1 MKRLLLILAIL
12 LLAGNSVFLRSSE
25 KCRLRKTA
33 FPAAQAVPPSAASA
47 VIPSV
52 ATAVIPSVASLVISS
67 ESSESRNLER
77 IDAVLERYLEGIERA
92 SLGEKM
98 GECDFLIGACADSLM
113 RQHVGIRLYD
123 HYVTSALMGDEAVAI
138 YLYDNWFAPRRIAFE
153 SEIDLLNAGIFADF
167 NRHSLIGMEAPAVT
181 LQDRAGEP
189 VALPVK
195 GEYSVVYF
203 YDTECSRCRLE
214 SALLRMLLSSGQFPL
229 TFCAVYTGDNREAWE
244 RYAEESLAID
254 SAAVEVR
261 HLWDPS
267 LDSDFQRLYGVLQT
281 PRLFL
286 LAPDG
291 RILGRQ
297 LNAEALLDLLKIYYG
312 K

>member
-1 MKRLLLILAIL
+1 
-12 LLAGNSVFLRSSE
+12 
-25 KCRLRKTA
+25 
-33 FPAAQAVPPSAASA
+33 
-47 VIPSV
+47 
-52 ATAVIPSVASLVISS
+52 
-67 ESSESRNLER
+67 
-77 IDAVLERYLEGIERA
+77 
-92 SLGEKM
+92 M

>member
-1 MKRLLLILAIL
+1 
-12 LLAGNSVFLRSSE
+12 
-25 KCRLRKTA
+25 
-33 FPAAQAVPPSAASA
+33 
-47 VIPSV
+47 
-52 ATAVIPSVASLVISS
+52 
-67 ESSESRNLER
+67 
-77 IDAVLERYLEGIERA
+77 
-92 SLGEKM
+92 M
-98 GECDFLIGACADSLM
+98 GECDFLIGACADSLV

-153 SEIDLLNAGIFADF
+153 SEIDLLNAGIYADF
-167 NRHSLIGMEAPAVT
+167 NRHSLIGMQAPAVT
-181 LQDRAGEP
+181 LESMDGAQ
-189 VALPVK
+189 VALPRT
-195 GEYSVVYF
+195 GGFSVVYF

-229 TFCAVYTGDNREAWE
+229 TFCAVYTGDRREAWE
-244 RYAEESLAID
+244 RYAGEQLAIV
-254 SAAVEVR
+254 SEAVQVL
-261 HLWDPS
+261 HLWDPE
-267 LDSDFQRLYGVLQT
+267 LGSDFQRLYGVLQT

-297 LNAEALLDLLKIYYG
+297 LDTEALLELLKIYYG